1 MRIPGLAVLGSL
13 ILSAGAAQAAPPSA
27 DDIVNSLRPTSSQ
40 LRGPTRGIRPALTA
54 PEPEQSSPTRHAGIH
69 HRAEAPA
76 VTDGDMPSVKLT
88 VDFATGSTALRPQ
101 AEQTLDSLGHA
112 LTSPALEKFRFRIEG
127 HTDTVGSA
135 ALNQTLSDERAK
147 VVSAYLEQ
155 KYSIPASRLEPVG
168 VGSSSLLVPTP
179 DQTPEP
185 RNRRVKII
193 NLGS

>member
-1 MRIPGLAVLGSL
+1 MRILRFALIGGATLA
-13 ILSAGAAQAAPPSA
+13 AGAALAASPSA
-27 DDIVNSLRPTSSQ
+27 DDIINGLRPTSSQ

-54 PEPEQSSPTRHAGIH
+54 PEPEPSSPAHHARINH
-69 HRAEAPA
+69 HWDVPA

-155 KYSIPASRLEPVG
+155 KYSIPASRLDAVG
-168 VGSSSLLVPTP
+168 VGSSSLLVQTP

>member
-1 MRIPGLAVLGSL
+1 MRFFGLAVIGGMAFA
-13 ILSAGAAQAAPPSA
+13 AGAALAAPPSA
-27 DDIVNSLRPTSSQ
+27 DDIVNGLRPTSSQ
-40 LRGPTRGIRPALTA
+40 LRGPTRGIRPALTPA
-54 PEPEQSSPTRHAGIH
+54 EPQQSVSAHGSIH
-69 HRAEAPA
+69 HHWDTPEAA
-76 VTDGDMPSVKLT
+76 DGGMPSVKLT

-112 LTSPALEKFRFRIEG
+112 LTSPTLEKFRFRIEG

-135 ALNQTLSDERAK
+135 GLNQILSDERAK

-168 VGSSSLLVPTP
+168 VGSSALLVPTP

>member
-1 MRIPGLAVLGSL
+1 MRIFRFALIGGFSLA
-13 ILSAGAAQAAPPSA
+13 AGAALAAPPSA
-27 DDIVNSLRPTSSQ
+27 DDIINGLRPTSSQ

-54 PEPEQSSPTRHAGIH
+54 PEPEPSSATHHASYRRHAD
-69 HRAEAPA
+69 APA
-76 VTDGDMPSVKLT
+76 ATDGDMPSVKLT

-135 ALNQTLSDERAK
+135 ELNQTLSDERAK
-147 VVSAYLEQ
+147 VVSAYLEE
-155 KYSIPASRLEPVG
+155 KYSIPAARLEPVG
-168 VGSSSLLVPTP
+168 VGSTALLVPTP